1 MKNDEIRQKIA
12 TVANQ
17 PLEKHGDL
25 FAEINGELSEALQEI
40 ESA

>member
-1 MKNDEIRQKIA
+1 MKNEEIRQKITA
-12 TVANQ
+12 VVNQ

-25 FAEINGELSEALQEI
+25 FAEINGDLSEALQEI

>member
-12 TVANQ
+12 AVSNQ
-17 PLEKHGDL
+17 PLEQHGEL
-25 FAEINGELSEALQEI
+25 FSEINGMLSEALQEI